1 MTNSHIEQSPS
12 KGEVVARR
20 TREIREHR
28 GWLQADFLNRLDAL
42 GHHMEQATLSRI
54 ENGVRRVTVDELV
67 LLALALDVSPAHLVV
82 PVDQTA
88 RVELAPG
95 TVERAVDVLRWF
107 TGRQALRDTDAKVY
121 AREMPK
127 AARADAALMLRATEH
142 FGEQATSRKG
152 GSR

>member
-67 LLALALDVSPAHLVV
+67 
-82 PVDQTA
+82 
-88 RVELAPG
+88 
-95 TVERAVDVLRWF
+95 ERAVDVLRWF